1 MIQKGLTNIMIG
13 VTLAFGRAYY
23 LEDLDI
29 TTE

>member
-13 VTLAFGRAYY
+13 ATLALGWAYN